1 MSLIGLDITNKRSKI
16 VFISLVYKKFSV
28 SFEDTGIDAKLKIS
42 LKIDENHDFET
53 GIDSF

>member
-1 MSLIGLDITNKRSKI
+1 MQ
-16 VFISLVYKKFSV
+16 ISNES
-28 SFEDTGIDAKLKIS
+28 SDKLKIS